1 MGFSPSSGSNRSSK
15 RRLTVA
21 FTMAALSLLV
31 ASAGLSAC
39 LDATQIRV
47 VLSGDSALCSA
58 RPKYV
63 LRVVG
68 SPAELERT
76 SDEINAGVPFPSC
89 VGENGIVDLG
99 DLTVIPQGSSD
110 RAKSVVVEVAI
121 GLAGQDPTS
130 CTAASAKGNTN
141 CYVARRRV
149 AFKPHTMLSLP
160 IYFDQRCAG
169 EVCNPASTCYRGS
182 CVDSAATCVGSDC
195 QTEAERTQGAG
206 RDPTLPVTDSGPSD
220 GATLEDGALVDAG
233 PGDGASA
240 DALVDAKLDS
250 GACGT
255 EASAPAIANSK
266 LICGDAST
274 CCGST
279 SLATPL
285 PCSGTEIERVCQT
298 NCDCPSGSDCVDVV
312 TSASDSYSRTL
323 RAACLPRGCPNNG
336 WGRLGVNGSSCD
348 NSACCS
354 AGTVCNMGTCQ

>member
-1 MGFSPSSGSNRSSK
+1 MSFSQSPGANRSSK

-21 FTMAALSLLV
+21 FTMAALSLLA

-240 DALVDAKLDS
+240 DARVDAPS
-250 GACGT
+250 EGGACVT
-255 EASAPAIANSK
+255 KASLESVQNSK
-266 LICGDAST
+266 NHCGMKST
-274 CCGST
+274 CCGS
-279 SLATPL
+279 SGGLSTP
-285 PCSGTEIERVCQT
+285 PCMGPDQRLCQT
-298 NCDCPSGSDCVDVV
+298 SCDCPPDSDCVDVNS
-312 TSASDSYSRTL
+312 SASSIWPASPH
-323 RAACLPRGCPNNG
+323 AACLRRGCPDAG
-336 WGRLGVNGSSCD
+336 QWGGEGATGNACAASSCCASNKCD
-348 NSACCS
+348 GGYCE
-354 AGTVCNMGTCQ
+354 